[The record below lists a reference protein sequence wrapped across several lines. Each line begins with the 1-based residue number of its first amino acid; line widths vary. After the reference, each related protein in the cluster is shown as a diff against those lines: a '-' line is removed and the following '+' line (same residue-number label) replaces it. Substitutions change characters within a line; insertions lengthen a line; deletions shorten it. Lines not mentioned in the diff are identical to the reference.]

1 MFLHYLRRI
10 FSFLSSFWYPF
21 KKNQNRV
28 SLDHKSKLE
37 LENWFSS
44 KHLHPYATNT
54 EITILA
60 LKTKMD
66 EKKVKK
72 WIENKRVR
80 LKLKENSDS
89 FKYFSKNDK
98 GILRDYYNSKTKLPG
113 PEDLMILENVIQKDK
128 LKIRAWFNF
137 QRFRE
142 NKI

>member
-1 MFLHYLRRI
+1 
-10 FSFLSSFWYPF
+10 
-21 KKNQNRV
+21 
-28 SLDHKSKLE
+28 
-37 LENWFSS
+37 
-44 KHLHPYATNT
+44 
-54 EITILA
+54 
-60 LKTKMD
+60 MD
-66 EKKVKK
+66 EKKVRK
-72 WIENKRVR
+72 WIENKRAR

-98 GILRDYYNSKTKLPG
+98 AILRDYYNSKTKFPG